1 MAEDTIRK
9 VIEKWAENW
18 DCCQMWRLFF
28 RDMTGKVRQKAMTTT
43 LPLRFSAGAIF
54 YFVNCKA
61 MAGQRTKNKISSI
74 YLHPAKLLQRCRNIY
89 HRKAVFVLESLHI
102 YSLVVKL
109 LQPLRL
115 RKYFSLRRWISKIDS
130 QYRRRKVAAKKANSN
145 RTNRFSKLRTAER
158 NFKIAPLK
166 NRENGLQVIIYH
178 IRVSSLSS
186 LRFQ

>member
-1 MAEDTIRK
+1 MNKFINLVLGNSLRGETVGIIFPQTWQRTHWKVNRK
-9 VIEKWAENW
+9 LRFRSNVTTFFSWYDWKSETKSNENY
-18 DCCQMWRLFF
+18 
-28 RDMTGKVRQKAMTTT
+28 T
-43 LPLRFSAGAIF
+43 LLRFSAGAVF
-54 YFVNCKA
+54 YFDNCKA

-115 RKYFSLRRWISKIDS
+115 RKYFSSRRWISKIDLQFS
-130 QYRRRKVAAKKANSN
+130 RKVAAKKANSS
-145 RTNRFSKLRTAER
+145 RTNRLSKVRTAVQ

-166 NRENGLQVIIYH
+166 NRENG
-178 IRVSSLSS
+178 
-186 LRFQ
+186 